1 MTGSFVALKGKNA
14 ENEVNNAKVAME
26 TLNVILKD
34 EKIVHVADADHV
46 NLYFEKMKPTSKKY
60 PRVYGQI
67 KKKPL
72 GE

>member
-1 MTGSFVALKGKNA
+1 
-14 ENEVNNAKVAME
+14 ME
-26 TLNVILKD
+26 TLHVILKE
-34 EKIVHVADADHV
+34 EKTVRVADANHV